1 MHRSG
6 VYVAVLLLSALAGC
20 RTLPCGAPAWL
31 SVYNTAAD
39 EFVIAV
45 LEERVLLVA
54 RRSTEGE
61 QLFYRLLQPDSFWR
75 ESVVEALLRDRSFVP
90 RALERTRDGGVLLYG
105 TWRRS
110 PTAPNAELAI
120 RRWSGGQWEPPQ
132 PLTPLNS
139 PGWDGQ
145 PALAPDGSAL
155 VFVSDRPEGLGG
167 LDLYLSRRT
176 PQGQWETPQN
186 LGPMVNT
193 ADDEAMP
200 QFLPDGRLL
209 FTTRGRSPDKRWKL
223 FVAHPT
229 LRGWEVETLLPEPLN
244 SSGND
249 FSPWQWRDTL
259 LLSSDRAGGCG
270 GYDLYAFRL
279 CGPVDARVLLRQA
292 SGDTLSGELELL
304 SDGSLRTRLPVAGA
318 PVTVP
323 VRAFDSLTLRFRS
336 PCQQAPYQQV
346 LLSPCSFTHAVR
358 WELEFT
364 LPESLLVPTALDFP
378 FPWFAP
384 ADPLPLTAEHLFAQQ
399 IERIYAGRATEPL
412 PAAPVSSAADSALEL
427 IAHTVAEL
435 LNSPCAA
442 QRRASIHI
450 TVRSEPLSPD
460 ARYLGPPIVEL
471 GLLPGAPVSAE
482 QLALARARLLAAELQ
497 RRLPSPE
504 RLRWELST
512 AAVPEPARLRVTL
525 SE

>member
-132 PLTPLNS
+132 PLTLLNS
-139 PGWDGQ
+139 PWWDGQ

-209 FTTRGRSPDKRWKL
+209 FATRGRSPDKRWKL

-292 SGDTLSGELELL
+292 SGDTLSGELEVL
-304 SDGSLRTRLPVAGA
+304 SGGSLRTRLPVAGA
-318 PVTVP
+318 PVTIP

-399 IERIYAGRATEPL
+399 LERIYAGRATEPL
-412 PAAPVSSAADSALEL
+412 PPAPVSSAADSALEL

-450 TVRSEPLSPD
+450 TVRSEPLSSD

-512 AAVPEPARLRVTL
+512 AAVPEPARLRVKL

>member
-1 MHRSG
+1 
-6 VYVAVLLLSALAGC
+6 
-20 RTLPCGAPAWL
+20 
-31 SVYNTAAD
+31 
-39 EFVIAV
+39 
-45 LEERVLLVA
+45 
-54 RRSTEGE
+54 
-61 QLFYRLLQPDSFWR
+61 
-75 ESVVEALLRDRSFVP
+75 
-90 RALERTRDGGVLLYG
+90 
-105 TWRRS
+105 
-110 PTAPNAELAI
+110 
-120 RRWSGGQWEPPQ
+120 
-132 PLTPLNS
+132 
-139 PGWDGQ
+139 
-145 PALAPDGSAL
+145 
-155 VFVSDRPEGLGG
+155 
-167 LDLYLSRRT
+167 
-176 PQGQWETPQN
+176 
-186 LGPMVNT
+186 
-193 ADDEAMP
+193 
-200 QFLPDGRLL
+200 
-209 FTTRGRSPDKRWKL
+209 
-223 FVAHPT
+223 
-229 LRGWEVETLLPEPLN
+229 
-244 SSGND
+244 
-249 FSPWQWRDTL
+249 
-259 LLSSDRAGGCG
+259 
-270 GYDLYAFRL
+270 
-279 CGPVDARVLLRQA
+279 VLLRQA
-292 SGDTLSGELELL
+292 SGDTLSGELEVL

-318 PVTVP
+318 PVTIP

-399 IERIYAGRATEPL
+399 LERIYAGRATEPL
-412 PAAPVSSAADSALEL
+412 PPAPVSSAADSALEL